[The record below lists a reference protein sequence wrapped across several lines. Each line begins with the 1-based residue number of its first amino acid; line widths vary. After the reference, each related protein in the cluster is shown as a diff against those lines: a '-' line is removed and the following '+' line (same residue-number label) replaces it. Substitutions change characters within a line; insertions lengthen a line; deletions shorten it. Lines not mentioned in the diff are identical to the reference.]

1 MGEETARTV
10 QEKYG
15 ELLQLIGLM
24 TFHPFQNNYY
34 NAYASFGDSVPS
46 DIEKDAEIAFKSSD
60 RYKSLL
66 KIKEEREN
74 ERAGSNS
81 W

>member
-1 MGEETARTV
+1 MGEETERTV
-10 QEKYG
+10 QEKYV
-15 ELLQLIGLM
+15 ELLHLIGM
-24 TFHPFQNNYY
+24 MIFHPFQNNYY
-34 NAYASFGDSVPS
+34 SSFAGFGDSIPS

-74 ERAGSNS
+74 DKAGRNS
-81 W
+81 